1 MRNGTCPKCG
11 ATSVRMARNGI
22 SSQSTHTTI
31 FQHFEDRPRGM
42 VVPHQGEARQF
53 ACTGCG
59 YVEWWIVDPDTIRF
73 IEQSWAPVAP
83 A

>member
-1 MRNGTCPKCG
+1 MKSGKCPKCG

-22 SSQSTHTTI
+22 SDTASHTTM
-31 FQHFEDRPRGM
+31 FAHMEVPRGM
-42 VVPHQGEARQF
+42 VVPQQGEARQF

-59 YVEWWIVDPDTIRF
+59 YLEWWILDPQTIQF
-73 IEQSWAPVAP
+73 IEQSWAPVTP